1 MSFKSGFILQSWHEK
16 IDVKST
22 VLPKII
28 KFLQSESHLLS
39 GIYPRILPLV
49 AAIPQEDLEDFYAEV
64 LASIK
69 SGLKTFVIATRT
81 PKGPGGGSSLQSGG
95 SACVMAYF
103 EVALHCLKNSR
114 IHSPIFDQ
122 VRTNM
127 KKSKF
132 ICTFLFLS
140 RFSSGYK
147 IYLEKAPQKK
157 KSAWYSRILPNYSR
171 AFKRLQRIY
180 T

>member
-1 MSFKSGFILQSWHEK
+1 MSFKSGIILQSWHEK

-103 EVALHCLKNSR
+103 EVALHCLKNSP

-122 VRTNM
+122 VRTN
-127 KKSKF
+127 KIKSLCKSKIQ
-132 ICTFLFLS
+132 ICKF
-140 RFSSGYK
+140 FS
-147 IYLEKAPQKK
+147 L
-157 KSAWYSRILPNYSR
+157 
-171 AFKRLQRIY
+171 
-180 T
+180 

>member
-1 MSFKSGFILQSWHEK
+1 MGNECKWTHESAFRYPKGHVIFQFSCFNILQSWHEK
-16 IDVKST
+16 IDVKSS
-22 VLPKII
+22 VLPKMI
-28 KFLQSESHLLS
+28 KFLKSESHLLS

-49 AAIPQEDLEDFYAEV
+49 AAIPQEDLEDFYAEI

-69 SGLKTFVIATRT
+69 SGLKTFVISTRGI
-81 PKGPGGGSSLQSGG
+81 PKGLPGGTSSLQSGG

-122 VRTNM
+122 VRND
-127 KKSKF
+127 KK
-132 ICTFLFLS
+132 IP
-140 RFSSGYK
+140 YANK
-147 IYLEKAPQKK
+147 IQFVFKDFRVDT
-157 KSAWYSRILPNYSR
+157 KS
-171 AFKRLQRIY
+171 

>member
-1 MSFKSGFILQSWHEK
+1 MCFSYPKGRVIFHVLKSGFILQSWHEK

-103 EVALHCLKNSR
+103 EVALHCLKNSP

-122 VRTNM
+122 VRTNR
-127 KKSKF
+127 KKSLCK
-132 ICTFLFLS
+132 S
-140 RFSSGYK
+140 K
-147 IYLEKAPQKK
+147 IQM
-157 KSAWYSRILPNYSR
+157 SCRCDIQILPKNDLGSCYLLL
-171 AFKRLQRIY
+171 KLHE
-180 T
+180 